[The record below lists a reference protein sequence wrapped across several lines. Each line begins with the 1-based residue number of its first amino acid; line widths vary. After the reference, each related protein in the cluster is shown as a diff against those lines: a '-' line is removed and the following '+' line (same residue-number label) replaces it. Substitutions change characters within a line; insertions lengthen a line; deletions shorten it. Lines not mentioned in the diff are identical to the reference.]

1 MRIHID
7 NHGLVD
13 DLCAHYARSGF
24 KAASVG
30 DGMIQVARPDAQT
43 KDQERREVLMHLRI
57 WRAISPGVNI
67 TLVS

>member
-13 DLCAHYARSGF
+13 ELCAHYARSGF

-30 DGMIQVARPDAQT
+30 GGMI
-43 KDQERREVLMHLRI
+43 
-57 WRAISPGVNI
+57 
-67 TLVS
+67 